1 MWLAGQ
7 QVQDGLQ
14 KNIDSVATNQN
25 DRMNNML
32 RYGYDGNTSAR
43 SKRYLNSYLISHNII
58 FKEFIDSFTSISVN
72 EGK

>member
-32 RYGYDGNTSAR
+32 RYGYDGTTSAR
-43 SKRYLNSYLISHNII
+43 SKRYLNSYLISHKII
-58 FKEFIDSFTSISVN
+58 FNANFAK
-72 EGK
+72 KLH